1 MIRRPPRS
9 TRTDTLFPYTTLFR
23 SHTGRRAA
31 RWLWPHSRNTL
42 SIRFWGPESSV
53 REIRVSSVLA
63 LKADRPRARAASRRT
78 SRLIF
83 SPDENRIDRCLRRHP
98 FERDS
103 EDGLINFLRNCRHR
117 QCRQHRPGE
126 DLRNEATQNYHLA
139 RGKLP
144 ECSMIFL
151 R

>member
-9 TRTDTLFPYTTLFR
+9 TRTDTLFPYATLFR
-23 SHTGRRAA
+23 S
-31 RWLWPHSRNTL
+31 
-42 SIRFWGPESSV
+42 PESSV

-126 DLRNEATQNYHLA
+126 DLRNEATQNYPLA
-139 RGKLP
+139 RGKLQ
-144 ECSMIFL
+144 ECSLIFIRKL
-151 R
+151 SRNTLKRKKYV